1 MDEVFDLDEDVGKTA
16 AQELEAD
23 FNETSKCFSFSN
35 TGKLKDDLK
44 KNSSMISKISRKS
57 LVLPETDFDESLN
70 MRSSNQA
77 LSQSG
82 DKEKTPQLFK
92 AGSINDSE
100 KDKKSGH
107 FLTSPA

>member
-1 MDEVFDLDEDVGKTA
+1 L
-16 AQELEAD
+16 
-23 FNETSKCFSFSN
+23 
-35 TGKLKDDLK
+35 
-44 KNSSMISKISRKS
+44 I
-57 LVLPETDFDESLN
+57 LPETDFDESLN

-92 AGSINDSE
+92 ASSINDSE

-107 FLTSPA
+107 FLMSPQ